1 MHAYC
6 HPDPPSPC
14 SQERVRTFVA
24 DPSLASKTLAALP
37 ALPPRQGTSSGA
49 GQTQQQAQA
58 AAAAAAASA
67 AAVAAQQQ
75 QQQQQQQMQPRVSVQ
90 WVKAHLGDDMRL
102 VGYPQEDGLL
112 GLKAAI
118 AKKWGEEAAPL
129 VIKTVPV
136 PDKGGDVEE
145 EAVTVS
151 STEQLAATL
160 ASWSSA
166 SRVPRLRLVRPGE
179 EGEPPFDSGLL
190 DEWIL
195 DFATLVR
202 EHLGI
207 DAESHLDLQGQG
219 MELCASAL
227 ADSTPAEAAAPQ
239 FEAAEGK
246 LRDAAAFALFN
257 WGNVHMCLARKRM
270 EGPKVPKPAP
280 GEAPK
285 PAPAPPAPS
294 SESVA
299 YVQKQLEAAESR
311 FHKAL
316 AVKPDMADVR
326 IALAQHRYERA
337 RLLASMPGQGAE
349 ADAAFLEAH
358 ARFAEVVELL
368 PNDLPTKPAEDAVV
382 AAPVA
387 EAGDGAA
394 APEAAPEHSQRAQV
408 YVMWGNVLYEHS
420 QARVRLGRTDW
431 QPILDEAVS
440 KFQQAGCNQA
450 DIDAALAIH
459 ASKAA

>member
-1 MHAYC
+1 MRA
-6 HPDPPSPC
+6 
-14 SQERVRTFVA
+14 VVA
-24 DPSLASKTLAALP
+24 DPSLASKTLAAVP
-37 ALPPRQGTSSGA
+37 ALPPRQGNAAGSGA
-49 GQTQQQAQA
+49 TQAQA
-58 AAAAAAASA
+58 SA
-67 AAVAAQQQ
+67 AVVA
-75 QQQQQQQMQPRVSVQ
+75 QQQQQMQPRVAVQ
-90 WVKAHLGDDMRL
+90 WVKAHLGDDRRL

-129 VIKTVPV
+129 VIKTVPL
-136 PDKGGDVEE
+136 PDTAGDGDAPDGG
-145 EAVTVS
+145 S
-151 STEQLAATL
+151 STVTSHEQLL
-160 ASWSSA
+160 ASLAAWSSA

-179 EGEPPFDSGLL
+179 QGEPPYDSGLL

-227 ADSTPAEAAAPQ
+227 ADTTSAEAAAPQ

-246 LRDAAAFALFN
+246 LRDAAAFALFS

-270 EGPKVPKPAP
+270 EGPKVAKPAP
-280 GEAPK
+280 GETPK

-294 SESVA
+294 GETVE
-299 YVQKQLEAAESR
+299 YVQGQLGAAEQR

-316 AVKPDMADVR
+316 AVKPDFADVR

-337 RLLASMPGQGAE
+337 RLLASMPGRGGD
-349 ADAAFLEAH
+349 ADAEFQEAH
-358 ARFAEVVELL
+358 TRFADVVELL
-368 PNDLPTKPAEDAVV
+368 PNDLPTKPADDAAAGAVV
-382 AAPVA
+382 AATPA
-387 EAGDGAA
+387 GEAGDAAA
-394 APEAAPEHSQRAQV
+394 APEGVTEHSQRAQV

-420 QARVRLGRTDW
+420 QARVRLGRADW

>member
-1 MHAYC
+1 
-6 HPDPPSPC
+6 
-14 SQERVRTFVA
+14 VRTFVA

-37 ALPPRQGTSSGA
+37 ALPPRQGTGSGA
-49 GQTQQQAQA
+49 GQTQQQQ

-67 AAVAAQQQ
+67 AAVAA

-102 VGYPQEDGLL
+102 VGYPQDDGLL

-136 PDKGGDVEE
+136 PDKGGDGEE
-145 EAVTVS
+145 SATVS
-151 STEQLAATL
+151 SSEQLLATL
-160 ASWSSA
+160 AAWSSA
-166 SRVPRLRLVRPGE
+166 GRVPRLRLVRPGE
-179 EGEPPFDSGLL
+179 EGEPPYDSGLL

-227 ADSTPAEAAAPQ
+227 ADTTSAEVAAPQ

-294 SESVA
+294 AESVA
-299 YVQKQLEAAESR
+299 YVQKQLEAAETR

-316 AVKPDMADVR
+316 GVKPDMVEVR
-326 IALAQHRYERA
+326 IALAQHLYERA
-337 RLLASMPGQGAE
+337 RLLASMPERGADT
-349 ADAAFLEAH
+349 DAAFLEAH
-358 ARFAEVVELL
+358 TRFAEVVELL

-382 AAPVA
+382 ASPAADPA
-387 EAGDGAA
+387 DGAA
-394 APEAAPEHSQRAQV
+394 APEAVPEHSQRAQV
-408 YVMWGNVLYEHS
+408 YVMWGNLLYEHS
-420 QARVRLGRTDW
+420 QARVRSGRAEW

-459 ASKAA
+459 ASKA